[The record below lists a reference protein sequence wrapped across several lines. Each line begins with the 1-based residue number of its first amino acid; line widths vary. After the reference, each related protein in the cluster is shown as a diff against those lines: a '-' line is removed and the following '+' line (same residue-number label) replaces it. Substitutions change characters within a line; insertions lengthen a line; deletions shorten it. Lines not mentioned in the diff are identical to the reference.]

1 MPDPIEYATPQP
13 VRRPSPAAFWL
24 LYAVGGVVVG
34 YILDEYLHYLW
45 GKPSDR
51 GGLFIA
57 YVALAVVAVPLG
69 LGVAISGKR
78 FLPLVGL
85 AVGVLVPPVVFGILL
100 AL

>member
-1 MPDPIEYATPQP
+1 MADPIEYATPQP
-13 VRRPSPAAFWL
+13 ARRPSPAAFWL
-24 LYAVGGVVVG
+24 LYAVGGLVTG
-34 YILDEYLHYLW
+34 YILDEFLHYLW

-57 YVALAVVAVPLG
+57 YVALAVTAIPVG
-69 LGVAISGKR
+69 FGVAIWGKR

-85 AVGVLVPPVVFGILL
+85 AVGMVVPPVVFGILL